1 MSVEERRSWVGENV
15 AHVRHG
21 HGWSQ
26 IELADRLTQAL
37 GKRFDPATLARL
49 EKGKRSID
57 VGELVVL
64 AEVLQTEPMALLG
77 HPQRLRWRRDI
88 DEARRESRD
97 ALRVLSESAAR
108 YFTYRGIEERL
119 TTEAAERGEKVSG
132 VTLWPDQPAAFE
144 RWSTSSQRPVC
155 RSRSLGR
162 SRPQPVSRSL
172 GSLFLGWK
180 FRLPMSVSNRDHP
193 EVVGGRFCPDNY
205 PISAGQRLT
214 SVAIVA
220 VGGGLT

>member
-1 MSVEERRSWVGENV
+1 M
-15 AHVRHG
+15 RHG

-144 RWSTSSQRPVC
+144 PVVDV
-155 RSRSLGR
+155 LTAAG
-162 SRPQPVSRSL
+162 
-172 GSLFLGWK
+172 
-180 FRLPMSVSNRDHP
+180 LPLTVAREVAAAACKPIPWESVSGV
-193 EVVGGRFCPDNY
+193 EVQVADVGFEP
-205 PISAGQRLT
+205 
-214 SVAIVA
+214 
-220 VGGGLT
+220 